1 MTACIDIVRRE
12 IGDLTDKELDE
23 VLEQMR
29 GRQANLIRGGADPS
43 TAAAQAG
50 MEVAETLRAAA
61 AIERRNALINRRIRI
76 EALDYLTTTWSD
88 NLAEGVLSMIYG
100 SSFAREGSRASANA
114 AQSANFRRYMGG
126 VFGELE
132 SAGLFDVL
140 KRGELDRDVFVA
152 MRSINDVAALKKL
165 PEQAVEIAKI
175 LHKWQEVSR
184 IEANRAGAWIGKI
197 DDYGLRQTHNSD
209 RMMRAGEAKWKADI
223 LPKLDLERMFPDGPP
238 KDLDNW
244 LHETFLNIVTG
255 VRDSN
260 PSAGKMAAFKGPG
273 NLAKKLSQER
283 VLHFRS
289 ADDAFQYNID
299 YGMGNIRESFVT
311 SMHQSAESTGLMQV
325 LGTNP
330 EYNLWAVVDA
340 IRSRLSRSD
349 PAALKK
355 FDDATRSG
363 KRIDN
368 AYLEVS
374 GQTRRA
380 ASAKLAA
387 VGQGIRVWNTLTGLG
402 GAVVSAVTDVPIR
415 ASLLRYQGQ
424 SYLQQLV
431 KGLLGPLTRLGNSMD
446 SADHKAVL
454 SAAGYFNEVAMGN
467 LAARFSPDDTIPGA
481 LNRATNT
488 FFKWNLLAQWTDS
501 MRRSTLEA
509 MSHYWGSIAD
519 RAYGQLSDRN
529 RMALSRFRIGEKEWH
544 VISQGITEADGR
556 NFLTPQA
563 VRELP
568 MGAFAPLA
576 HERINAIKAG
586 LAERVQRRLRQDER
600 EQEWI
605 ARRADRLSNDL
616 EIARHRLAERIAKAE
631 GRTAERLRDIRDR
644 LSSVYDHVDT
654 ANTYWSTVSDRQRS
668 TLATAKKAGMAE
680 ERARNRATELN
691 AIQRKIAKELE
702 SFKEDLGNAF
712 EQKWLAKES
721 ALQRSL
727 EFADDMEVDAQT
739 QRFDEMFTEANAA
752 LTARLDKADER
763 GAKRI
768 NDIKQNVARQKAQL
782 DEAKGLLAQAR
793 KVQPTSGE
801 LRQSGISEGK
811 ALESAKHLRSEV
823 RQLNREIDKLQKE
836 MHEEFILTWSERQ
849 DDLVAFSDGVNE
861 RISQRAEQNA
871 AELAELQPRIDRVL
885 DDTRAQM
892 ADRLQQFFADDLD
905 SAVISPDART
915 QAFMRQGQQA
925 GTPIGEALRLFW
937 QFKSFGI
944 AIMQRA
950 FLRELRGYG
959 PKDSIS
965 QAKGIALLMLGSL
978 GFGYMA
984 MTLKDLIKGKTPRP
998 LDNPK
1003 TWTAAM
1009 AQGGGLGI
1017 YGDFLFGESSRM
1029 GGGFLETLGG
1039 PSIGKLADAK
1049 RLFDAAKSGDDV
1061 GAQGLRFL
1069 VSNTPGNNLFYTR
1082 MAMDYLFLYELQE
1095 AMNPGYLRRMERR
1108 AEEEQGQQWWLR
1120 PSEAVN

>member
-1 MTACIDIVRRE
+1 MSTCLDLVRRE
-12 IGDLTDKELDE
+12 IGDMTDKELDE

-29 GRQANLIRGGADPS
+29 GRQANLIQGGADPS

-61 AIERRNALINRRIRI
+61 AIERRNALINRRVRI
-76 EALDYLTTTWSD
+76 EALDYLTTTWGD
-88 NLAEGVLSMIYG
+88 NLAEGVLSILYG
-100 SSFAREGSRASANA
+100 SSFAREGSRASVNA

-132 SAGLFDVL
+132 AAGLFDVL

-152 MRSINDVAALKKL
+152 MRSINDAAALKQL
-165 PEQAVEIAKI
+165 PDQAVQIAKV
-175 LHKWQEVSR
+175 LTKWQEVSR
-184 IEANRAGAWIGKI
+184 IEANRAGAWIGKV
-197 DDYGLRQTHNSD
+197 DDYGLRQTHNAD
-209 RMMRAGEAKWKADI
+209 RIMRAGEAKWKAEI
-223 LPKLDLERMFPDGPP
+223 LPKLDLPRMFPDGTP
-238 KDLDNW
+238 KDLDAW

-255 VRDSN
+255 VRDAD

-283 VLHFRS
+283 TLHFRS

-311 SMHQSAESTGLMQV
+311 SMHQAAESTGLMQV

-330 EYNLWAVVDA
+330 EYNLRAVVDA
-340 IRSRLSRSD
+340 VRSQLSRSD

-424 SYLQQLV
+424 SYLQQLG
-431 KGLLGPLTRLGNSMD
+431 KGLLGPLTRLADGLD
-446 SADHKAVL
+446 SADRKAVL

-509 MSHYWGSIAD
+509 MSHYWGGIAD
-519 RAYGQLSDRN
+519 KSWAQLSDRN
-529 RMALSRFRIGEKEWH
+529 RMALNRFRIGEKEWN
-544 VISQGITEADGR
+544 VISKGITEADR
-556 NFLTPQA
+556 RKFMTPEA
-563 VRELP
+563 VRGLHLNE
-568 MGAFAPLA
+568 FAGLA
-576 HERINAIKAG
+576 HDRINAVKTG
-586 LAERVQRRLRQDER
+586 LAERIQRRLKQDER
-600 EQEWI
+600 ELEWVQ
-605 ARRADRLSNDL
+605 
-616 EIARHRLAERIAKAE
+616 K
-631 GRTAERLRDIRDR
+631 RTENLR
-644 LSSVYDHVDT
+644 
-654 ANTYWSTVSDRQRS
+654 
-668 TLATAKKAGMAE
+668 
-680 ERARNRATELN
+680 
-691 AIQRKIAKELE
+691 
-702 SFKEDLGNAF
+702 
-712 EQKWLAKES
+712 
-721 ALQRSL
+721 
-727 EFADDMEVDAQT
+727 
-739 QRFDEMFTEANAA
+739 
-752 LTARLDKADER
+752 
-763 GAKRI
+763 
-768 NDIKQNVARQKAQL
+768 
-782 DEAKGLLAQAR
+782 
-793 KVQPTSGE
+793 SG
-801 LRQSGISEGK
+801 
-811 ALESAKHLRSEV
+811 LESA
-823 RQLNREIDKLQKE
+823 RQGLQKRIDSADSKLGGRLKE
-836 MHEEFILTWSERQ
+836 LSARLSKLDESIDYAEGFWLQRVSRREDVGFYGKRSLRDAGIDEGRAQEASKAIGAESRQIARDLARLKKELNEDFIAKWTERQ
-849 DDLVAFSDGVNE
+849 EDLVAFAEGVDE
-861 RISQRAEQNA
+861 RIGQRAEQNTK
-871 AELAELQPRIDRVL
+871 ELAELQPKVDRIL
-885 DDTRAQM
+885 DDTRANL
-892 ADRLQQFFADDLD
+892 ADRLQQFYADDLD

-915 QAFMRQGQQA
+915 QAFIRQGQQA
-925 GTPIGEALRLFW
+925 GTPIGEALRMFW

-959 PKDSIS
+959 PKASIS

-984 MTLKDLIKGKTPRP
+984 MTLKDLLKGKTPRP

-1003 TWTAAM
+1003 TWKAAM
-1009 AQGGGLGI
+1009 AQGGGMGI

-1039 PSIGKLADAK
+1039 PTVGKLADSK
-1049 RLFDAAKSGDDV
+1049 RLFDAARSGEDV

-1069 VSNTPGNNLFYTR
+1069 VSNTPGNNLFYSR
-1082 MAMDYLFLYELQE
+1082 MALDYLFLYELQE
-1095 AMNPGYLRRMERR
+1095 AMSPGYLRRMERR
-1108 AEEEQGQQWWLR
+1108 AEEERGQEWWLR

>member
-12 IGDLTDKELDE
+12 VADMTDKELDE

-29 GRQANLIRGGADPS
+29 GRQANLIREGADPS

-76 EALDYLTTTWSD
+76 EALDYLNTTWGD
-88 NLAEGVLSMIYG
+88 NLAEGVLSILYG
-100 SSFAREGSRASANA
+100 SSFAREGSRASVNA

-132 SAGLFDVL
+132 AAGLFDVL

-152 MRSINDVAALKKL
+152 MRSINDAAALKQL
-165 PEQAVEIAKI
+165 PEQAVSIAKI
-175 LHKWQEVSR
+175 LTKWQEVSR
-184 IEANRAGAWIGKI
+184 IEANRAGAWIGKV

-209 RMMRAGEAKWKADI
+209 RLMRAGEAKWKADI
-223 LPKLDLERMFPDGPP
+223 LPRLDLPRMFPDGPP
-238 KDLDNW
+238 KDLDDW

-255 VRDSN
+255 VRDAN

-283 VLHFRS
+283 VLHFRT

-299 YGMGNIRESFVT
+299 YGMGNVRESYVT
-311 SMHQSAESTGLMQV
+311 GMHQAAESTGLMQV

-330 EYNLWAVVDA
+330 EYNLRAVVDA
-340 IRSRLSRSD
+340 VRSRLSRSD

-380 ASAKLAA
+380 ASARLAA

-424 SYLQQLV
+424 SYLQQLG
-431 KGLLGPLTRLGNSMD
+431 KGLLGPLARLADGMD
-446 SADHKAVL
+446 SSDRKAVL

-509 MSHYWGSIAD
+509 MSHYWGGIAD
-519 RAYGQLSDRN
+519 RSYAQLSDRN
-529 RMALSRFRIGEKEWH
+529 RMALTRFRIGEKEWG
-544 VISQGITEADGR
+544 VISKGITEADGR
-556 NFLTPQA
+556 KFLTPQA
-563 VRELP
+563 VREMDP
-568 MGAFAPLA
+568 NAFRPLA
-576 HERINAIKAG
+576 TD
-586 LAERVQRRLRQDER
+586 RLRE
-600 EQEWI
+600 
-605 ARRADRLSNDL
+605 
-616 EIARHRLAERIAKAE
+616 AKAAAVKVGKPE
-631 GRTAERLRDIRDR
+631 QAETSI
-644 LSSVYDHVDT
+644 
-654 ANTYWSTVSDRQRS
+654 
-668 TLATAKKAGMAE
+668 
-680 ERARNRATELN
+680 
-691 AIQRKIAKELE
+691 IKI
-702 SFKEDLGNAF
+702 
-712 EQKWLAKES
+712 
-721 ALQRSL
+721 
-727 EFADDMEVDAQT
+727 
-739 QRFDEMFTEANAA
+739 
-752 LTARLDKADER
+752 
-763 GAKRI
+763 
-768 NDIKQNVARQKAQL
+768 
-782 DEAKGLLAQAR
+782 
-793 KVQPTSGE
+793 
-801 LRQSGISEGK
+801 
-811 ALESAKHLRSEV
+811 
-823 RQLNREIDKLQKE
+823 
-836 MHEEFILTWSERQ
+836 
-849 DDLVAFSDGVNE
+849 
-861 RISQRAEQNA
+861 
-871 AELAELQPRIDRVL
+871 L

-892 ADRLQQFFADDLD
+892 ADRLQQFYADDLD

-915 QAFMRQGQQA
+915 QAFIRQGQQA
-925 GTPIGEALRLFW
+925 GTPIGEALRMFW

-959 PKDSIS
+959 PKASIS

-1009 AQGGGLGI
+1009 AQGGGMGI
-1017 YGDFLFGESSRM
+1017 YGDFLFGESSRL

-1039 PSIGKLADAK
+1039 PTVGKLADTK
-1049 RLFDAAKSGDDV
+1049 RLFDAAKSGEDV
-1061 GAQGLRFL
+1061 GAQGLRFV
-1069 VSNTPGNNLFYTR
+1069 VSNTPGNNLFYSR
-1082 MAMDYLFLYELQE
+1082 MALDYLFLYEMQE
-1095 AMNPGYLRRMERR
+1095 AMSPGYLRRMERK
-1108 AEEEQGQQWWLR
+1108 AEEERGQQWWLR

>member
-1 MTACIDIVRRE
+1 MVACIDLVRRE
-12 IGDLTDKELDE
+12 IGDMTDKELDE

-61 AIERRNALINRRIRI
+61 AIERRNALINRRVRI
-76 EALDYLTTTWSD
+76 EALDYLTTTWGD
-88 NLAEGVLSMIYG
+88 NLSEGVLSILYG
-100 SSFAREGSRASANA
+100 SSFAREGSRASVNA

-132 SAGLFDVL
+132 AAGLFDVL

-152 MRSINDVAALKKL
+152 MRSINDAAALKKL
-165 PEQAVEIAKI
+165 PEQAVDIAKI
-175 LHKWQEVSR
+175 LTKWQEVSR
-184 IEANRAGAWIGKI
+184 IEANRAGAWIGKVE
-197 DDYGLRQTHNSD
+197 DYGLRQTHNSD
-209 RMMRAGEAKWKADI
+209 RLMRAGEAKWKADI
-223 LPKLDLERMFPDGPP
+223 LPKLDLARMFPDGPP
-238 KDLDNW
+238 KDMDDW

-255 VRDSN
+255 VRDAN

-311 SMHQSAESTGLMQV
+311 GMHQSAESTGMMQV

-330 EYNLWAVVDA
+330 EYNLRAVVDA
-340 IRSRLSRSD
+340 VRSRLSRSD

-380 ASAKLAA
+380 ASARLAA

-424 SYLQQLV
+424 SYLQQLG
-431 KGLLGPLTRLGNSMD
+431 KGLLGPLTRLADGLD
-446 SADHKAVL
+446 SADRKAVL
-454 SAAGYFNEVAMGN
+454 SAAGYFNEVSMGN
-467 LAARFSPDDTIPGA
+467 LASRFSPDDTIPGA
-481 LNRATNT
+481 FNRATNM

-509 MSHYWGSIAD
+509 MSHYWGGIAD
-519 RAYGQLSDRN
+519 RPYAQLSDRN
-529 RMALSRFRIGEKEWH
+529 RMALTRFRIGEKEWG
-544 VISQGITEADGR
+544 VISRGITEADGR
-556 NFLTPQA
+556 KFLTPQA
-563 VRELP
+563 IREMDP
-568 MGAFAPLA
+568 DAFKPLA
-576 HERINAIKAG
+576 GDRIREAKAAAVKAG
-586 LAERVQRRLRQDER
+586 KPEQAEAS
-600 EQEWI
+600 I
-605 ARRADRLSNDL
+605 
-616 EIARHRLAERIAKAE
+616 
-631 GRTAERLRDIRDR
+631 
-644 LSSVYDHVDT
+644 
-654 ANTYWSTVSDRQRS
+654 
-668 TLATAKKAGMAE
+668 
-680 ERARNRATELN
+680 
-691 AIQRKIAKELE
+691 RKI
-702 SFKEDLGNAF
+702 
-712 EQKWLAKES
+712 
-721 ALQRSL
+721 
-727 EFADDMEVDAQT
+727 
-739 QRFDEMFTEANAA
+739 
-752 LTARLDKADER
+752 
-763 GAKRI
+763 
-768 NDIKQNVARQKAQL
+768 
-782 DEAKGLLAQAR
+782 
-793 KVQPTSGE
+793 
-801 LRQSGISEGK
+801 
-811 ALESAKHLRSEV
+811 
-823 RQLNREIDKLQKE
+823 
-836 MHEEFILTWSERQ
+836 
-849 DDLVAFSDGVNE
+849 
-861 RISQRAEQNA
+861 
-871 AELAELQPRIDRVL
+871 L

-892 ADRLQQFFADDLD
+892 ADRLQQFYADDLD

-915 QAFMRQGQQA
+915 QAFIRQGQQA
-925 GTPIGEALRLFW
+925 GTPIGEALRMFW

-959 PKDSIS
+959 PKASIS

-998 LDNPK
+998 FDSPK

-1009 AQGGGLGI
+1009 AQGGGMGI

-1039 PSIGKLADAK
+1039 PSVGKVSDAK
-1049 RLFDAAKSGDDV
+1049 RLFDAAKSGEDV
-1061 GAQGLRFL
+1061 GAQALRFG
-1069 VSNTPGNNLFYTR
+1069 VSNFPGNNLFYAR
-1082 MAMDYLFLYELQE
+1082 MAIDYLFLYEAQE
-1095 AMNPGYLRRMERR
+1095 ALNPGYLRRMERR
-1108 AEEEQGQQWWLR
+1108 AEEERGQQWWLR
-1120 PSEAVN
+1120 PSEAIN

>member
-1 MTACIDIVRRE
+1 MSTCLDLVRRD
-12 IGDLTDKELDE
+12 IGDMTDKELDE

-29 GRQANLIRGGADPS
+29 GRQANLIRGGSDPS

-61 AIERRNALINRRIRI
+61 AIERRNALMNRRVRI
-76 EALDYLTTTWSD
+76 EALDYLNTTWAD
-88 NLAEGVLSMIYG
+88 NLAEGVLSMLYG
-100 SSFAREGSRASANA
+100 SSFAREGSRASVNA

-132 SAGLFDVL
+132 AAGLFDVL

-152 MRSINDVAALKKL
+152 MRSINDPAALKKL
-165 PEQAVEIAKI
+165 PEQAVAIAKI
-175 LHKWQEVSR
+175 LTKWQEVSR
-184 IEANRAGAWIGKI
+184 IEANRAGAWISKV
-197 DDYGLRQTHNSD
+197 DDYGLRQTHNAD
-209 RMMRAGEAKWKADI
+209 RIMRAGEAKWKAEI
-223 LPKLDLERMFPDGPP
+223 LPKLDLARMFPDGAP
-238 KDLDNW
+238 KDLDAW

-255 VRDSN
+255 VRDAD

-289 ADDAFQYNID
+289 ADDAFQYNVD

-311 SMHQSAESTGLMQV
+311 SMHQAAESTGLMQV

-330 EYNLWAVVDA
+330 EYNLRAVVDA
-340 IRSRLSRSD
+340 VRSRLSRSD
-349 PAALKK
+349 PTALKK

-424 SYLQQLV
+424 SYLQQLG
-431 KGLLGPLTRLGNSMD
+431 KGLLGPLTRLADGLD
-446 SADHKAVL
+446 SADRKAVL

-519 RAYGQLSDRN
+519 KSWAQLSDRN
-529 RMALSRFRIGEKEWH
+529 RMALSRFRIGENEWG
-544 VISQGITEADGR
+544 VISKGIAEADGGK
-556 NFLTPQA
+556 FMTPEA
-563 VRELP
+563 VRGLHLNE
-568 MGAFAPLA
+568 FANLA
-576 HERINAIKAG
+576 HDRINAIKTG
-586 LAERVQRRLRQDER
+586 LAERIQRRLKQDER
-600 EQEWI
+600 ELEWVQ
-605 ARRADRLSNDL
+605 
-616 EIARHRLAERIAKAE
+616 K
-631 GRTAERLRDIRDR
+631 RTERLR
-644 LSSVYDHVDT
+644 
-654 ANTYWSTVSDRQRS
+654 
-668 TLATAKKAGMAE
+668 
-680 ERARNRATELN
+680 
-691 AIQRKIAKELE
+691 
-702 SFKEDLGNAF
+702 
-712 EQKWLAKES
+712 
-721 ALQRSL
+721 
-727 EFADDMEVDAQT
+727 
-739 QRFDEMFTEANAA
+739 
-752 LTARLDKADER
+752 
-763 GAKRI
+763 
-768 NDIKQNVARQKAQL
+768 
-782 DEAKGLLAQAR
+782 
-793 KVQPTSGE
+793 SG
-801 LRQSGISEGK
+801 
-811 ALESAKHLRSEV
+811 LESARQRLQKRIDSADSKLGGRLKELSARLSKLDESIDYAEGFWLQRVSRSEDV
-823 RQLNREIDKLQKE
+823 GFYGKRNLRDAGIDEGRAQEASKAIGAESRQISRDLTKLKKELNED
-836 MHEEFILTWSERQ
+836 FIAKWTEQQ
-849 DDLVAFSDGVNE
+849 DDLTAFADGVDE
-861 RISQRAEQNA
+861 RIGQRSDQNTK
-871 AELAELQPRIDRVL
+871 ELAELQPKINRIL
-885 DDTRAQM
+885 DDTRANL
-892 ADRLQQFFADDLD
+892 ADRLQQFYADDLD

-915 QAFMRQGQQA
+915 QAFIRQGQQA
-925 GTPIGEALRLFW
+925 GTPIGEALRMFW

-959 PKDSIS
+959 PKASIS

-1009 AQGGGLGI
+1009 AQGGGMGI
-1017 YGDFLFGESSRM
+1017 YGDFLFGESSRL

-1039 PSIGKLADAK
+1039 PTVGKLADAK
-1049 RLFDAAKSGDDV
+1049 RLFDAAKFSEDV
-1061 GAQGLRFL
+1061 GAQGLRFV
-1069 VSNTPGNNLFYTR
+1069 VSNTPGNNLFYSR
-1082 MAMDYLFLYELQE
+1082 MALDYLFLYELQE
-1095 AMNPGYLRRMERR
+1095 AMSPGYLRRMERR
-1108 AEEEQGQQWWLR
+1108 AEEERGQEWWLR

>member
-12 IGDLTDKELDE
+12 VADLTDKELDE

-29 GRQANLIRGGADPS
+29 ARQANLIQGGADPS

-76 EALDYLTTTWSD
+76 EALDYLTTTWGD
-88 NLAEGVLSMIYG
+88 NLAEGVLSMLYG
-100 SSFAREGSRASANA
+100 SSFAREGSRASVNA

-132 SAGLFDVL
+132 AAGLFDVL

-152 MRSINDVAALKKL
+152 MRSINDAAALKQL
-165 PEQAVEIAKI
+165 PEQAVQIAKI

-184 IEANRAGAWIGKI
+184 IEANRAGAWIGTI
-197 DDYGLRQTHNSD
+197 DDYGLRQTHNAD
-209 RMMRAGEAKWKADI
+209 RIMRAGEEKWKVDI
-223 LPKLDLERMFPDGPP
+223 LPKLDLARMFPDGAP
-238 KDLDNW
+238 KNLDDW

-255 VRDSN
+255 VRDGD

-311 SMHQSAESTGLMQV
+311 SMHQTAESTGLMQV

-330 EYNLWAVVDA
+330 EYNLHAVVDA

-380 ASAKLAA
+380 ASARLAA
-387 VGQGIRVWNTLTGLG
+387 VGQGIRIWNTLTGLG

-424 SYLQQLV
+424 SYLQQLG
-431 KGLLGPLTRLGNSMD
+431 KGLLAPLTRLADGLD
-446 SADHKAVL
+446 SADRKAVL
-454 SAAGYFNEVAMGN
+454 SASGYFNEVAMGN

-488 FFKWNLLAQWTDS
+488 FFRWNLLAQWTDS

-519 RAYGQLSDRN
+519 RSYAQLSDRN
-529 RMALSRFRIGEKEWH
+529 RMALTRFRIGEKEWN
-544 VISQGITEADGR
+544 VISKGITYVDGR
-556 NFLTPQA
+556 KFLTPQA
-563 VRELP
+563 VREMDLE
-568 MGAFAPLA
+568 AFTPLA
-576 HERINAIKAG
+576 KDRIREAKAAAVKAG
-586 LAERVQRRLRQDER
+586 NPEQAE
-600 EQEWI
+600 
-605 ARRADRLSNDL
+605 
-616 EIARHRLAERIAKAE
+616 
-631 GRTAERLRDIRDR
+631 T
-644 LSSVYDHVDT
+644 SV
-654 ANTYWSTVSDRQRS
+654 
-668 TLATAKKAGMAE
+668 
-680 ERARNRATELN
+680 
-691 AIQRKIAKELE
+691 RKI
-702 SFKEDLGNAF
+702 
-712 EQKWLAKES
+712 
-721 ALQRSL
+721 
-727 EFADDMEVDAQT
+727 
-739 QRFDEMFTEANAA
+739 
-752 LTARLDKADER
+752 
-763 GAKRI
+763 
-768 NDIKQNVARQKAQL
+768 
-782 DEAKGLLAQAR
+782 
-793 KVQPTSGE
+793 
-801 LRQSGISEGK
+801 
-811 ALESAKHLRSEV
+811 
-823 RQLNREIDKLQKE
+823 
-836 MHEEFILTWSERQ
+836 
-849 DDLVAFSDGVNE
+849 
-861 RISQRAEQNA
+861 
-871 AELAELQPRIDRVL
+871 L
-885 DDTRAQM
+885 DDTRAQIS
-892 ADRLQQFFADDLD
+892 DRLQQFFADDLD

-915 QAFMRQGQQA
+915 QAFIRQGQQA

-950 FLRELRGYG
+950 FLRELHGYG
-959 PKDSIS
+959 PKASIA
-965 QAKGIALLMLGSL
+965 QARGIALLMLGSL

-984 MTLKDLIKGKTPRP
+984 MTMKDLIKGKQPRP

-1003 TWTAAM
+1003 TWAAAM
-1009 AQGGGLGI
+1009 SQGGGMGI

-1039 PSIGKLADAK
+1039 PSVGKLADAK

-1108 AEEEQGQQWWLR
+1108 VEEDQGQQWWLR
-1120 PSEAVN
+1120 PSEAIN

>member
-1 MTACIDIVRRE
+1 MVACIDLVRRE
-12 IGDLTDKELDE
+12 ISDMTDKELDE
-23 VLEQMR
+23 VLGQMR
-29 GRQANLIRGGADPS
+29 GRQAKLIRDGADPS

-76 EALDYLTTTWSD
+76 EALDYLNTTWGD
-88 NLAEGVLSMIYG
+88 NLAEGVLSILYG
-100 SSFAREGSRASANA
+100 SSFAREGSRSSVNA

-132 SAGLFDVL
+132 AAGLFDVL

-152 MRSINDVAALKKL
+152 MRSINDAAALKQL
-165 PEQAVEIAKI
+165 PEQAVAIAKT
-175 LHKWQEVSR
+175 LTKWQEVAR
-184 IEANRAGAWIGKI
+184 IEANRAGAWIGKV

-209 RMMRAGEAKWKADI
+209 RLMRAGEAKWKADI
-223 LPKLDLERMFPDGPP
+223 LPKLDLPRMFPDGPP
-238 KDLDNW
+238 KDLDDW

-255 VRDSN
+255 VRDAN

-283 VLHFRS
+283 VLHFRT

-299 YGMGNIRESFVT
+299 YGMGNVRESYVT
-311 SMHQSAESTGLMQV
+311 GMHQAAESTGLMQV

-330 EYNLWAVVDA
+330 EYNLKAVVDA
-340 IRSRLSRSD
+340 VRSRLSRSD

-380 ASAKLAA
+380 ASARLAA

-424 SYLQQLV
+424 SYLQQLG
-431 KGLLGPLTRLGNSMD
+431 KGLLGPLTRLAD
-446 SADHKAVL
+446 SLDSTDRKAVL

-509 MSHYWGSIAD
+509 MAHYWGGIAD
-519 RAYGQLSDRN
+519 RSYAQLSDRN
-529 RMALSRFRIGEKEWH
+529 RMALTRFRIGEKEWG
-544 VISQGITEADGR
+544 VISKGITEADGR
-556 NFLTPQA
+556 KFLTPQA
-563 VRELP
+563 VREMDP
-568 MGAFAPLA
+568 DAFRSLAPD
-576 HERINAIKAG
+576 RIREAKAAAVKAG
-586 LAERVQRRLRQDER
+586 KPEQAETS
-600 EQEWI
+600 I
-605 ARRADRLSNDL
+605 
-616 EIARHRLAERIAKAE
+616 
-631 GRTAERLRDIRDR
+631 
-644 LSSVYDHVDT
+644 
-654 ANTYWSTVSDRQRS
+654 
-668 TLATAKKAGMAE
+668 
-680 ERARNRATELN
+680 
-691 AIQRKIAKELE
+691 RKI
-702 SFKEDLGNAF
+702 
-712 EQKWLAKES
+712 
-721 ALQRSL
+721 
-727 EFADDMEVDAQT
+727 
-739 QRFDEMFTEANAA
+739 
-752 LTARLDKADER
+752 
-763 GAKRI
+763 
-768 NDIKQNVARQKAQL
+768 
-782 DEAKGLLAQAR
+782 
-793 KVQPTSGE
+793 
-801 LRQSGISEGK
+801 
-811 ALESAKHLRSEV
+811 
-823 RQLNREIDKLQKE
+823 
-836 MHEEFILTWSERQ
+836 
-849 DDLVAFSDGVNE
+849 
-861 RISQRAEQNA
+861 
-871 AELAELQPRIDRVL
+871 L

-915 QAFMRQGQQA
+915 QAFIRQGQQA
-925 GTPIGEALRLFW
+925 GTPIGEALRMFW

-959 PKDSIS
+959 PKASIS

-978 GFGYMA
+978 GLGYMA

-1009 AQGGGLGI
+1009 AQGGGMGI
-1017 YGDFLFGESSRM
+1017 YGDFLFGESSRL

-1039 PSIGKLADAK
+1039 PTVGKLADTK
-1049 RLFDAAKSGDDV
+1049 RLFDAAKSGEDV
-1061 GAQGLRFL
+1061 GAQALRFA

-1082 MAMDYLFLYELQE
+1082 MAIDYLFLYELQE
-1095 AMNPGYLRRMERR
+1095 AMSPGYLRRMERK
-1108 AEEEQGQQWWLR
+1108 AEEERGQQWWLR
-1120 PSEAVN
+1120 PSEAVQ

>member
-12 IGDLTDKELDE
+12 VADMTDKELDE

-76 EALDYLTTTWSD
+76 EALDYLNTTWGD
-88 NLAEGVLSMIYG
+88 NLAEGVLSILYG
-100 SSFAREGSRASANA
+100 SSFAREGSRASVNA

-132 SAGLFDVL
+132 AAGLFDVL

-152 MRSINDVAALKKL
+152 MRSINDAAALKQL
-165 PEQAVEIAKI
+165 PEQAVAIAKI
-175 LHKWQEVSR
+175 LTKWQEVSR
-184 IEANRAGAWIGKI
+184 IEANRAGAWIGKV

-209 RMMRAGEAKWKADI
+209 RLMRAGEAKWKADI
-223 LPKLDLERMFPDGPP
+223 LPRLDLPRMFPDGPP
-238 KDLDNW
+238 KDLDDW

-255 VRDSN
+255 VRDAN

-283 VLHFRS
+283 VLHFRT

-299 YGMGNIRESFVT
+299 YGMGNIRESYVT
-311 SMHQSAESTGLMQV
+311 GMHQAAESTGLMQV

-330 EYNLWAVVDA
+330 EYNIKAVVDA
-340 IRSRLSRSD
+340 VRSRLSRSD

-380 ASAKLAA
+380 ASARLAA

-424 SYLQQLV
+424 SYLQQLG
-431 KGLLGPLTRLGNSMD
+431 KGLLGPLTRLADGLD
-446 SADHKAVL
+446 SADRKAVL

-467 LAARFSPDDTIPGA
+467 LASRFSPDDTIPGA

-509 MSHYWGSIAD
+509 MAHYWGGIAD
-519 RAYGQLSDRN
+519 RSYAQLSDRN
-529 RMALSRFRIGEKEWH
+529 RMALTRFRIGEKEWG
-544 VISQGITEADGR
+544 VISKGITEADGR
-556 NFLTPQA
+556 KFLTPQA
-563 VRELP
+563 VRDMDP
-568 MGAFAPLA
+568 DAFRSLAPD
-576 HERINAIKAG
+576 RI
-586 LAERVQRRLRQDER
+586 R
-600 EQEWI
+600 E
-605 ARRADRLSNDL
+605 
-616 EIARHRLAERIAKAE
+616 AKAAAVRAGKPE
-631 GRTAERLRDIRDR
+631 QAETSI
-644 LSSVYDHVDT
+644 
-654 ANTYWSTVSDRQRS
+654 
-668 TLATAKKAGMAE
+668 
-680 ERARNRATELN
+680 
-691 AIQRKIAKELE
+691 RKI
-702 SFKEDLGNAF
+702 
-712 EQKWLAKES
+712 
-721 ALQRSL
+721 
-727 EFADDMEVDAQT
+727 
-739 QRFDEMFTEANAA
+739 
-752 LTARLDKADER
+752 
-763 GAKRI
+763 
-768 NDIKQNVARQKAQL
+768 
-782 DEAKGLLAQAR
+782 
-793 KVQPTSGE
+793 
-801 LRQSGISEGK
+801 
-811 ALESAKHLRSEV
+811 
-823 RQLNREIDKLQKE
+823 
-836 MHEEFILTWSERQ
+836 
-849 DDLVAFSDGVNE
+849 
-861 RISQRAEQNA
+861 
-871 AELAELQPRIDRVL
+871 L

-892 ADRLQQFFADDLD
+892 ADRLQQFYADDLD

-915 QAFMRQGQQA
+915 QSFIRQGQQA
-925 GTPIGEALRLFW
+925 GTPIGEALRMFW

-959 PKDSIS
+959 PKASIS

-1009 AQGGGLGI
+1009 AQGGGMGI
-1017 YGDFLFGESSRM
+1017 YGDFLFGESSRL

-1039 PSIGKLADAK
+1039 PTVGKLADTK
-1049 RLFDAAKSGDDV
+1049 RLFDAAKSGEDV
-1061 GAQGLRFL
+1061 GAQGLRFV
-1069 VSNTPGNNLFYTR
+1069 VSNTPGNNLFYSR
-1082 MAMDYLFLYELQE
+1082 MALDYLFLYEMQE
-1095 AMNPGYLRRMERR
+1095 AMSPGYLRRMERK
-1108 AEEEQGQQWWLR
+1108 AEEERGQQWWLR